1 MEKEKLNRIK
11 TLLNEDRDSKMEAQ
25 LYSRD
30 LLNLFVGMVEGA
42 QSPRLSKAVAIGSAA
57 YTVGTVL
64 KGFWKIYKKSHQPQT
79 FTIKITEDD
88 QIFEIVEDWLME
100 ALPEE
105 DQRSVYAH
113 SSVQKRDEEQGRS
126 RRSRLGLAELLDD
139 DGEKDRVTIDYSFDG
154 TIVQKLTIRGH
165 EVEIYTVVP
174 EAYGTK
180 KDSSKSSVWNARSIN
195 LVCQSVEARNAVLDE
210 IEEKSQHLVKSQPR
224 MFIAGRYGDWRRRN
238 EIQRRGRD
246 SVVLKEGQM
255 DRIIG
260 YLTDFLSHKE
270 AYMKADIPFRTGI
283 LLHGEPGS
291 GKSSTALAIANELK
305 MNVFIIPLSALL
317 NDESLSDCFANIPPN
332 SIVIL
337 EDIDIVKAVKDRD
350 DNDEQGVTMQGM
362 LNVLDGFQSPPGVIT
377 IMTTNRLEVL
387 NDAIIRPGRVD
398 MIENLDCLD
407 DYQLRGLCSYFMGK
421 IPANLPHITPA
432 DKITSAEV
440 MGVVRKHL
448 PDFENADEDMVNFV
462 SDRLL
467 TKIEEASKMETLQD

>member
-1 MEKEKLNRIK
+1 
-11 TLLNEDRDSKMEAQ
+11 
-25 LYSRD
+25 
-30 LLNLFVGMVEGA
+30 
-42 QSPRLSKAVAIGSAA
+42 
-57 YTVGTVL
+57 
-64 KGFWKIYKKSHQPQT
+64 
-79 FTIKITEDD
+79 
-88 QIFEIVEDWLME
+88 
-100 ALPEE
+100 
-105 DQRSVYAH
+105 
-113 SSVQKRDEEQGRS
+113 
-126 RRSRLGLAELLDD
+126 
-139 DGEKDRVTIDYSFDG
+139 
-154 TIVQKLTIRGH
+154 
-165 EVEIYTVVP
+165 
-174 EAYGTK
+174 
-180 KDSSKSSVWNARSIN
+180 
-195 LVCQSVEARNAVLDE
+195 
-210 IEEKSQHLVKSQPR
+210 
-224 MFIAGRYGDWRRRN
+224 
-238 EIQRRGRD
+238 
-246 SVVLKEGQM
+246 
-255 DRIIG
+255 
-260 YLTDFLSHKE
+260 
-270 AYMKADIPFRTGI
+270 
-283 LLHGEPGS
+283 
-291 GKSSTALAIANELK
+291 

-421 IPANLPHITPA
+421 IPANLPHITPT